1 MRSGKL
7 ARNPPEE
14 HGIDPPHPKHPV
26 IWYIFPPIG
35 GPGLG
40 RYWRGYHLARAW
52 QKAGARPILI
62 GPGFHHY
69 FLKAEAL
76 AGTHQISNVTYHF
89 VPTKPYGIRAV
100 ERIRAIGTFGIGLLT
115 DRKLAQLGALD
126 PPDIVVYSSPYPFGY
141 LAAHRIARRHGAGL
155 VFEVR
160 DIWPLSLIE
169 ILGTP
174 RWHPFVLAASACER
188 FAYATADRVVSLL
201 PDAAAHMTRRGLDVG
216 KFAYIPNGADV
227 EETSAEEDET
237 PLLARARTLAAEGR
251 FVLAH
256 SGNLSITANLF
267 PLLKAAK
274 LLREQGRTDISVLL
288 VGRGEME
295 EALRSQ
301 VREDHLANVEFFPQ
315 VDKSEVVSLLR
326 VCHAGFAALLPRSIY
341 RFGYSLNK
349 LFDYMLA
356 ELPVVFAAEIPGIV
370 EKAGAGLRVPADDPA
385 ALAAAVAH
393 LADLPLSER
402 ASMGERGRAFVD
414 SEHNYR
420 TLGQRYL
427 NLFAEVR
434 PNAFAKTTVAEI
446 DGCCSSK
453 IIRAPRPDSVL

>member
-1 MRSGKL
+1 M
-7 ARNPPEE
+7 
-14 HGIDPPHPKHPV
+14 
-26 IWYIFPPIG
+26 
-35 GPGLG
+35 
-40 RYWRGYHLARAW
+40 
-52 QKAGARPILI
+52 AGARPILI

-69 FLKAEAL
+69 FLKSEAL
-76 AGTHQISNVTYHF
+76 AGTCQIGNVTYHF
-89 VPTKPYGIRAV
+89 VPTEPYGIRAV
-100 ERIRAIGTFGIGLLT
+100 ERVRAIGTFGIGLLT
-115 DRKLAQLGALD
+115 DRKLAELGALE
-126 PPDIVVYSSPYPFGY
+126 PPDIVVYSSPYPFAY

-174 RWHPFVLAASACER
+174 RWHPFVLAAGACER

-201 PDAAAHMTRRGLDVG
+201 PDAAAHMARHGLDVG

-227 EETSAEEDET
+227 EETSAAEEDET
-237 PLLARARTLAAEGR
+237 PLLARARTLAAEGH

-274 LLREQGRTDISVLL
+274 LLREQGRTGISVLL
-288 VGRGEME
+288 VGRGELE
-295 EALRSQ
+295 EALRAQ
-301 VREDHLANVEFFPQ
+301 AREDHLANVEFFPQ

-356 ELPVVFAAEIPGIV
+356 ALPVVFAADIPGIV
-370 EKAGAGLRVPADDPA
+370 EKAGAGLRVPANDPA

-402 ASMGERGRAFVD
+402 TIIGERGRAFVGI
-414 SEHNYR
+414 EHNYR

-434 PNAFAKTTVAEI
+434 PSAFAKTTVAEI
-446 DGCCSSK
+446 DGCSSAK
-453 IIRAPRPDSVL
+453 II